1 MGHRH
6 HDHLAQRRMGELTPV
21 DGGARVPATRWPY
34 GGSDRTVR
42 ASDQDR
48 EAAIALL
55 NEHTTAGRLTLAE
68 FEERVGAVYAA
79 QKLAEVD
86 ELLADLPVQ
95 RSIATPSAEPEVS
108 VRQMWAPWVLAGSIT
123 TLIWAISMIGSE
135 RFIYPWPIWV
145 IGPWGLVLLSR
156 TLGRSRR

>member
-6 HDHLAQRRMGELTPV
+6 HDHLTHRMSREVTPI
-21 DGGARVPATRWPY
+21 DGGGRAPATRWPY
-34 GGSDRTVR
+34 GGADRTVR

-55 NEHTTAGRLTLAE
+55 NEHTAAGRLTLAE

-79 QKLAEVD
+79 QRLSD
-86 ELLADLPVQ
+86 IDLHLADLPVQ
-95 RSIATPSAEPEVS
+95 RTVARPPAEPEVPT
-108 VRQMWAPWVLAGSIT
+108 RQMWAPWVLAGSIC
-123 TLIWAISMIGSE
+123 TLIWAISMIGAD

-145 IGPWGLVLLSR
+145 IGPWGIVLLSR
-156 TLGRSRR
+156 TIGRSRR